1 MFNGKRPECCQYGC
15 YLDFKDQDKEEKVI
29 LPMRKIH
36 VEGTLSGSIAV
47 LNITLQYQNPSETNP
62 LECAYEF
69 PLEKSTIFSKLKAQ
83 IDDKTVEAVV

>member
-1 MFNGKRPECCQYGC
+1 MVNGKRPECCQYGC

-47 LNITLQYQNPSETNP
+47 LNITLQY
-62 LECAYEF
+62 
-69 PLEKSTIFSKLKAQ
+69 
-83 IDDKTVEAVV
+83 